1 MEMKTT
7 GTIDRA
13 GWVRL
18 EQGRKRVRAYLAGNV
33 VADTTQPRLVWEV
46 PYYPAYYFP
55 VEDMRTDLLVP
66 TATVSHSPSR
76 GDAQHFTIKA
86 GSREAEDAALRYV
99 DSPIEELRDLIRLDW
114 DAMDGWFEE
123 DEEVYTHPRDPY
135 TRVDILATSRRVRA
149 EHVEVSALALH
160 LLQSS
165 LVLINTRLL
174 DRVLEEPVWA
184 QRMTKHDRR
193 GLSPLFWSN
202 VALYGRWHLDMDQR
216 IDFDRGPDTDSAGPG
231 AGESSD

>member
-1 MEMKTT
+1 
-7 GTIDRA
+7 
-13 GWVRL
+13 
-18 EQGRKRVRAYLAGNV
+18 
-33 VADTTQPRLVWEV
+33 
-46 PYYPAYYFP
+46 
-55 VEDMRTDLLVP
+55 
-66 TATVSHSPSR
+66 
-76 GDAQHFTIKA
+76 
-86 GSREAEDAALRYV
+86 
-99 DSPIEELRDLIRLDW
+99 
-114 DAMDGWFEE
+114 
-123 DEEVYTHPRDPY
+123 
-135 TRVDILATSRRVRA
+135 VRA

-216 IDFDRGPDTDSAGPG
+216 IDFDRDTVVSGSIVHFAVHFPVRFIYR
-231 AGESSD
+231 AQHV